1 MKYLLIMIF
10 LILLL
15 LLFLH
20 GCYTGVPDMGTIY
33 SPHNPSPGIKKGEVI
48 YYNATGGEEGVKT
61 YFHGGEV
68 TRCITTSSTV
78 TCY

>member
-1 MKYLLIMIF
+1 MNEYEISINF
-10 LILLL
+10 NCIVV
-15 LLFLH
+15 FVS
-20 GCYTGVPDMGTIY
+20 CYTGVPGMSTY
-33 SPHNPSPGIKKGEVI
+33 SPSPGIKKGEVI

-68 TRCITTSSTV
+68 TTCITTSSTV

>member
-1 MKYLLIMIF
+1 MS
-10 LILLL
+10 
-15 LLFLH
+15 
-20 GCYTGVPDMGTIY
+20 TY
-33 SPHNPSPGIKKGEVI
+33 SPSPGIKKGEVI

-68 TRCITTSSTV
+68 TTCITTSSTV